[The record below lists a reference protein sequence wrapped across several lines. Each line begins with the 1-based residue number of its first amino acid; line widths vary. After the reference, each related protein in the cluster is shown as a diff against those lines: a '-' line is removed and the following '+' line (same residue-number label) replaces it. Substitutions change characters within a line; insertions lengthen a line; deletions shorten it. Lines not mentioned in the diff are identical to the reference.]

1 MHPIDPSIHSGI
13 GGTMYLLLIV
23 LVPVLLLVNTRLA
36 MAGLIVVIVVAYI
49 QRTRSVGRKV
59 RNRALDSS
67 PYKAAYED

>member
-1 MHPIDPSIHSGI
+1 
-13 GGTMYLLLIV
+13 MYLLIFF

-36 MAGLIVVIVVAYI
+36 MVGLIVAIIVAYLE
-49 QRTRSVGRKV
+49 RTRAVVRKV